1 MSKKNELNFFDN
13 EFTAQSNAI
22 ITSLTHMTSLSLKL
36 FELAVSGL
44 NRNDATNRDAYIDR
58 QVVYEYMGLSAKQ
71 SNRSQRLF
79 KALVALRDESKF
91 CLPEDKEVGNE
102 NRIISPV
109 SMISWSAK
117 ENTPVKITFTPEIM
131 PYVTELKKKF
141 TIYDLDCIR
150 RFESKFS
157 IILYK
162 LVMMY
167 RNQYEYYA
175 KNGTKHG
182 FDLENWHSPLVSV
195 ADLRRITDTTHSF
208 TGSFSEFE
216 RGVLSKA
223 VEEINEKTNL
233 KVKYEKVK
241 KRRAIAWIRFQIDSD
256 AEVSVLKTD
265 EQKRINAQEKAQAV
279 MARESFAL
287 LLGSRLLNPLAVTDF
302 ELVAG
307 LDEITNAY
315 DEFLKTRDKSML
327 IRHLDYVRAHMLNEP
342 KDLSTYLKTAF
353 ENWQKTLAKKPSRKA
368 ESENATDF
376 DELARIQNEKA
387 VAESGLSEEE
397 YVKRELAEIEEL
409 KKRIRKP
416 KEDR

>member
-1 MSKKNELNFFDN
+1 MEKAEKDEIFDLA
-13 EFTAQSNAI
+13 TAQDN
-22 ITSLTHMTSLSLKL
+22 KL
-36 FELAVSGL
+36 IDSVAKMDTPSFKIFELAVASFRAEKGRNGEVKL
-44 NRNDATNRDAYIDR
+44 NKDKIVSFLGIESKKNITRDLVRAFKMLARDAYF
-58 QVVYEYMGLSAKQ
+58 V
-71 SNRSQRLF
+71 
-79 KALVALRDESKF
+79 
-91 CLPEDKEVGNE
+91 CLAEE
-102 NRIISPV
+102 
-109 SMISWSAK
+109 
-117 ENTPVKITFTPEIM
+117 
-131 PYVTELKKKF
+131 
-141 TIYDLDCIR
+141 
-150 RFESKFS
+150 
-157 IILYK
+157 
-162 LVMMY
+162 
-167 RNQYEYYA
+167 
-175 KNGTKHG
+175 NGTKGRIIMPIEEISWDWSSESDEVTIRFSREIIPMLIDLKRNFTQYNLKNIAELESRFSIAVYKLCCLYHNKYRG
-182 FDLENWHSPLVSV
+182 LKANGKYDVDLEAYREPVIKI
-195 ADLRRITDTTHSF
+195 AELRKLTNTVDKYASF
-208 TGSFSEFE
+208 YNFE
-216 RGVLSKA
+216 QRVLSKA

-233 KVKYEKVK
+233 KVSYRKIYASRKVVAVK
-241 KRRAIAWIRFQIDSD
+241 FQISSD
-256 AEVSVLKTD
+256 REERILVAD

-376 DELARIQNEKA
+376 DELARIQNKKA

-397 YVKRELAEIEEL
+397 YAKRELAEIEEL